1 MMGRNEKRILLAL
14 RGVEALHVLDGDR
27 DVFTDRN
34 QMLDTN
40 AEALFGLIQML
51 NDEAYRHFACLS
63 RPAICICLFE

>member
-1 MMGRNEKRILLAL
+1 MGRNEKRILLAL

-51 NDEAYRHFACLS
+51 NDEAYRQFACL
-63 RPAICICLFE
+63 